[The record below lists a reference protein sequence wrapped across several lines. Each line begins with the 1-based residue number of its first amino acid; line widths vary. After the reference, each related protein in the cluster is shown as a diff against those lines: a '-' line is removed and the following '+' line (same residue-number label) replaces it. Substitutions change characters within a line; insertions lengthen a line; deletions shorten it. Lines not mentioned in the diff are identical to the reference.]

1 MGMLKSWRSSP
12 VCKTGG
18 YAFGGPNPPMP
29 TKQLALAQPEE
40 RTLFNVM
47 RFTVRIRDA
56 GLNCL
61 EASHSWWWSGLENRR
76 P

>member
-1 MGMLKSWRSSP
+1 MLKSWRSSP

-29 TKQLALAQPEE
+29 TIYSTLVQLVE
-40 RTLFNVM
+40 RGTDNAMILCSSQRGGVNLFGSVPQL
-47 RFTVRIRDA
+47 VVE
-56 GLNCL
+56 L
-61 EASHSWWWSGLENRR
+61 